1 MKPKSV
7 QIPYEVY
14 QNLIN
19 HLEVHA
25 PTDTW
30 AKTCLEQLEKQ
41 SRPSVDANAIAVY
54 NSHKLRSGTYIIDEP
69 GATYKN

>member
-19 HLEVHA
+19 HLEAHA

-30 AKTCLEQLEKQ
+30 DKTCLEQLEKE
-41 SRPSVDANAIAVY
+41 SIVVHNPY
-54 NSHKLRSGTYIIDEP
+54 KLRSGAYIIDEP
-69 GATYKN
+69 EITYNN

>member
-30 AKTCLEQLEKQ
+30 AKTCLEQLEKE
-41 SRPSVDANAIAVY
+41 SIAVY

-69 GATYKN
+69 KATYKN